1 MSSDLKQKTIKWD
14 YRMMDLADHI
24 AQWSKDPNTRVGAV
38 ITDSACRVI
47 GMGYNGFPRGVR
59 DDFDRYQDK
68 EQKYSYVV
76 HAELNAILNATI
88 KLDTDYTTLYT
99 TLSPCRECAKA
110 IIQAGI
116 HRVVFKE
123 YRSDPF
129 TNVMFSEAGVVM
141 DKVGMYG
148 V

>member
-1 MSSDLKQKTIKWD
+1 MLKGRENYIGWD
-14 YRMMDLADHI
+14 ECFMRMAHLI
-24 AQWSKDPNTRVGAV
+24 AERSKDPSTQAGAV
-38 ITDSACRVI
+38 IVNNKNI
-47 GMGYNGFPRGVR
+47 VVGMGYNGFPRGVR
-59 DDFDRYQDK
+59 DDFDRYQDQ

-99 TLSPCRECAKA
+99 TLSPCRDCAKA

-129 TNVMFSEAGVVM
+129 TNVMFSEAGIVM

>member
-1 MSSDLKQKTIKWD
+1 MISTKQNIIKWD

-38 ITDSACRVI
+38 IADSANRVI
-47 GMGYNGFPRGVR
+47 GMGYNGFPRRV
-59 DDFDRYQDK
+59 DDTIERYQDQ

-88 KLDTDYTTLYT
+88 KLDTDFTTLYT

-110 IIQAGI
+110 IIQSGI

-129 TNVMFSEAGVVM
+129 TNAMFMESGVVM
-141 DKVGMYG
+141 DKVGVYG

>member
-1 MSSDLKQKTIKWD
+1 MNGTKQNVIKWD

-38 ITDSACRVI
+38 IADSVCRVI
-47 GMGYNGFPRGVR
+47 GMGYNGFPRGV
-59 DDFDRYQDK
+59 DDTTERYNDR
-68 EQKYSYVV
+68 EQKYSFVV
-76 HAELNAILNATI
+76 HAELNAILNASI
-88 KLDTDYTTLYT
+88 KLDTDFTTLYV

-116 HRVVFKE
+116 QRVVFKE
-123 YRSDPF
+123 YRSDPV
-129 TNVMFSEAGVVM
+129 TNQMFKEAGVIM